1 MYHVYVQGGS
11 GKLRDGQTKC
21 SPRTSVALF
30 AQVVNTSVQIASL
43 AAGLLPSM
51 MDGQQ
56 SRRPGCAGA
65 LTADYTLED
74 ALRLQ

>member
-1 MYHVYVQGGS
+1 
-11 GKLRDGQTKC
+11 
-21 SPRTSVALF
+21 VALF

-56 SRRPGCAGA
+56 CCRPGCAGA
-65 LTADYTLED
+65 FTADYTLED